1 MPMIASLLC
10 GLIFG
15 AGLLI
20 SGMVQPIK
28 VLGFLDIFG
37 AWDPSLAVV
46 MIAALAVSVPGF
58 VLVNGGSRPLLATG
72 SFFWPTKRDID
83 LPLIVGAAL
92 FGIGWGLVGS
102 CVRGRPWNASRRSR
116 QACSCLSQPWPAA
129 SRCMTSGRNRAQRR
143 DMTVPWRLRPTGET
157 GIAGRPNNR
166 RAPHPQRRP
175 FWLRGGCGCPLD
187 PVGIMD

>member
-92 FGIGWGLVGS
+92 FGIGWGLVGL
-102 CVRGRPWNASRRSR
+102 CPGPALE
-116 QACSCLSQPWPAA
+116 CLATLAPGVLVFVTAMA
-129 SRCMTSGRNRAQRR
+129 G
-143 DMTVPWRLRPTGET
+143 
-157 GIAGRPNNR
+157 GIAL
-166 RAPHPQRRP
+166 HDFWQKPQP
-175 FWLRGGCGCPLD
+175 KLRNEAAVADADG
-187 PVGIMD
+187 